1 MSEPSHKHERELRSR
16 LTWLTFFRAVI
27 ITTLTGGILAVHLAG
42 ESPLNNQSLR
52 AFDYVI
58 GSIYAACILYALALK
73 FWNRMRALAYVQ
85 FIVDA
90 LFITGIVFV
99 SSGVSSVFTFFY
111 IFSIFGAAIV
121 LGRSGAFVT
130 ASMSSIFYGLL
141 VDLQYFSVISPFN
154 LQGAPDQLESGQVFL
169 TVLANISAFY
179 AVAFLA
185 SHLQGQ
191 LSSVR
196 VKLRQQSR
204 NLMELEALNDRIV
217 ESISSGLLTLDR
229 NGRIVSFN
237 TAAQSI
243 LGYSFEDVWQRSV
256 ADILPGFE
264 DYMTVKSG
272 NSISGFSMS
281 RGEITVETGEKK
293 TVCLG
298 FSVSPLTTVSGEEIG
313 RILIFQDITEVKRMQ
328 AEMKRLE
335 RLAIMGTLA
344 AGMAHEI
351 KNPLGAMSGAFQMLR
366 GENVSAPIA
375 DRLMGIMEREMS
387 RLNDLLNE
395 FLWLSKPAKR
405 EGALKTVPLE
415 PLIDDTITLI
425 RTKLG
430 GDGGVEYKK
439 NVPPAF
445 SVMVDES
452 HFRQVIWNI
461 LLNGVEAMN
470 NRGSMEITA
479 EMIEVSGADSE
490 RSNYAR
496 ISFRDSG
503 PGITDEIREKIY
515 EPFFTTKETGTGL
528 GLAIVQKI
536 VDSHQGHIEITSE
549 PDRGST
555 FSILL
560 PETPQQASPSPLN

>member
-1 MSEPSHKHERELRSR
+1 MSEPYHKHERELRSR
-16 LTWLTFFRAVI
+16 LRWLTFFRAVI
-27 ITTLTGGILAVHLAG
+27 ITTLMGGILAVHLTG
-42 ESPLNNQSLR
+42 ESPLDNQSLR
-52 AFDYVI
+52 ALYYLI
-58 GSIYAACILYALALK
+58 GSIYAVSILYALALK
-73 FWNRMRALAYVQ
+73 FMNRIRVLAYVQ
-85 FIVDA
+85 FILDTV
-90 LFITGIVFV
+90 FITGIVFV
-99 SSGVSSVFTFFY
+99 SSGVSSVFSFLY

-141 VDLQYFSVISPFN
+141 VDLQYFKVINPFN
-154 LQGAPDQLESGQVFL
+154 LQVSPDQLEPGQVFL

-179 AVAFLA
+179 VVAFLA

-191 LSSVR
+191 LSSAR
-196 VKLRQQSR
+196 VKLSQQSR

-217 ESISSGLLTLDR
+217 ESLSSGLLTLDR

-243 LGYSFEDVWQRSV
+243 LGYAFEDVWQRDV
-256 ADILPGFE
+256 GDILPGFE
-264 DYMTVKSG
+264 DYLTVKSG
-272 NSISGFSMS
+272 GAPSSFSMS
-281 RGEITVETGEKK
+281 RGEITVEAGQKRA
-293 TVCLG
+293 VCLG
-298 FSVSPLTTVSGEEIG
+298 FSVSPLTTVNGEEIG

-328 AEMKRLE
+328 QEVKRLE

-366 GENVSAPIA
+366 GENVSATISE
-375 DRLMGIMEREMS
+375 RLMGIMEREMN
-387 RLNDLLNE
+387 RLNGLLNE
-395 FLWLSKPAKR
+395 FLWLSRPSKR
-405 EGALKTVPLE
+405 EDVLKTVPLE

-425 RTKLG
+425 RSKLG
-430 GDGGVEYKK
+430 VNGGVEYKK

-470 NRGSMEITA
+470 NQGSMEITA
-479 EMIEVSGADSE
+479 ERVEIPNTGSE
-490 RSNYAR
+490 QSNYAR

-503 PGITDEIREKIY
+503 PGISDEIREKIY

-555 FSILL
+555 FSIFL
-560 PETPQQASPSPLN
+560 PEPPQNPSSSPLN